1 MNEINSETYVSP
13 EQYEIYANIL
23 KVIAHP
29 VRLCIVKEL
38 IENGGCNVSTIYS
51 ALGIPQSTVSQHLAK
66 LRTARL
72 VTGDRRGNE
81 IIYTVESEEANRV
94 INCMIKSTQ
103 KANEDNSV
111 RVNKNY
117 SL

>member
-1 MNEINSETYVSP
+1 MNEINSATYISP
-13 EQYEIYANIL
+13 EQYEGYANIL

-51 ALGIPQSTVSQHLAK
+51 SLGIPQSTVSQHLAK
-66 LRTARL
+66 LRTAGL

-81 IIYTVESEEANRV
+81 IIYTVESDEANRV
-94 INCMIKSTQ
+94 IGCMIMSTQ
-103 KANEDNSV
+103 NAKEVKSAMG
-111 RVNKNY
+111 NKNY

>member
-1 MNEINSETYVSP
+1 MNEIHTGTYISP

-38 IENGGCNVSTIYS
+38 IEKGGANVSTIYS

-66 LRTARL
+66 LRTAGL

-81 IIYTVESEEANRV
+81 IIYTVESEEANRL

-103 KANEDNSV
+103 KLNEE
-111 RVNKNY
+111 RAALEALKA
-117 SL
+117 L

>member
-1 MNEINSETYVSP
+1 MNEINSTTYISP

-66 LRTARL
+66 LRTAGL
-72 VTGDRRGNE
+72 VTGERRGNE
-81 IIYTVESEEANRV
+81 IIYTVESEEANRL
-94 INCMIKSTQ
+94 INCMIKSTK
-103 KANEDNSV
+103 KANEE
-111 RVNKNY
+111 RALRENKNY